1 MSAIVDLKSFIV
13 MALPHQKQSPHYLS
27 KTPVLPVL
35 LMLVLLQSCKH
46 EKKIYKS
53 NCNDD
58 KSFTSITFDH
68 LMDSLGD
75 YDQQYVEVSGKYIE
89 DKDLSALFN
98 DSLFVDHSNKN
109 ALWVDFSQECPLY
122 LSGTHTGLFEYN
134 DGSFTQ
140 INNKSITIR
149 GMIVLHPKKKYKA
162 SLERISLVKL

>member
-1 MSAIVDLKSFIV
+1 
-13 MALPHQKQSPHYLS
+13 MALPHQKQSSHYLS
-27 KTPVLPVL
+27 KALVLPVL
-35 LMLVLLQSCKH
+35 LMLILLQSCTH
-46 EKKIYKS
+46 EKKIYQS

-58 KSFTSITFDH
+58 KSFTRITFNH
-68 LMDSLGD
+68 LMDSLDD
-75 YDQQYVEVSGKYIE
+75 YDQEYVEVSGKYIE

-140 INNKSITIR
+140 INNKSVTIR
-149 GMIVLHPKKKYKA
+149 GMIVFHPKKKYKA
-162 SLERISLVKL
+162 TLERISLVKL

>member
-1 MSAIVDLKSFIV
+1 
-13 MALPHQKQSPHYLS
+13 MALPHQKQSPRYSS
-27 KTPVLPVL
+27 KIPVLPVL
-35 LMLVLLQSCKH
+35 LMLVLLQSCSH

-58 KSFTSITFDH
+58 KSFTRITFKH
-68 LMDSLGD
+68 LMDSLDD

-122 LSGTHTGLFEYN
+122 LSGTHIGLFEYN
-134 DGSFTQ
+134 DGQFTQ

-149 GMIVLHPKKKYKA
+149 GIIDLHNKGHLKKYKA
-162 SLERISLVKL
+162 TIERVSWVKL